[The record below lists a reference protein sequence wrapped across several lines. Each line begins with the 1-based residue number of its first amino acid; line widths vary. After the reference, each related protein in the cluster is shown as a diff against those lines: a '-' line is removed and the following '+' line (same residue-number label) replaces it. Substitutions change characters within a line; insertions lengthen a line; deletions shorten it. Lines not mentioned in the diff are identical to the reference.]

1 MSPSERPDRKP
12 LSPRQVEQVAD
23 VMFAL
28 STASRVA
35 ILDQL
40 RLGPATVSGLM
51 EATGM
56 EQSAVSHQLRVLRE
70 HRLVRASRDGRR
82 RVYELYDDH
91 VALLFDEAIR
101 HITDTSGASKARRGA
116 ARLRRGAR

>member
-1 MSPSERPDRKP
+1 MSPTERPAGES
-12 LSPRQVEQVAD
+12 LSPRQIEEVAD

-28 STASRVA
+28 STVSRVT
-35 ILDQL
+35 ILDRL
-40 RLGPATVSGLM
+40 RLGPHTVSELV
-51 EATGM
+51 EAVGM

-101 HITDTSGASKARRGA
+101 HVTDTAGAAGARRGA